1 MLSNPPRESETE
13 AMTALPKEKY
23 TLEEYLE
30 LDRKSEERLEFWNG
44 EIFSLSE
51 IYKNVNLL
59 SPTPAGLV

>member
-30 LDRKSEERLEFWNG
+30 LDRKSEERLEFRNG
-44 EIFSLSE
+44 EIFSMSGVSDQHDRIE
-51 IYKNVNLL
+51 SNLD
-59 SPTPAGLV
+59 

>member
-30 LDRKSEERLEFWNG
+30 LDRIRG
-44 EIFSLSE
+44 
-51 IYKNVNLL
+51 
-59 SPTPAGLV
+59 TA